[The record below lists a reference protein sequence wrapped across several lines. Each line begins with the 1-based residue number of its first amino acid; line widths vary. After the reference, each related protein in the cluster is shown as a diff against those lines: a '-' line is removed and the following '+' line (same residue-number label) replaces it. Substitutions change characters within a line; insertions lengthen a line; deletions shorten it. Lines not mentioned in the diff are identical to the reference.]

1 MRARLLLIQLVV
13 CLRMM
18 ALFGTL
24 IDIVIIVKMNYDE
37 ENIFF
42 LLYSLGRLCCLF
54 KLKLLINI
62 LVCIFFAPPCVV
74 CLKVLAW
81 KQLMEKGSSL
91 CSFLFLFLLTF
102 LIKAVICFELL
113 LKLLLLQHLTGRLRW
128 WSRLFSG
135 IIGAMVILWA
145 SVWLRYSLII
155 YFIYMRSNMYLG
167 PTAAH
172 DII

>member
-62 LVCIFFAPPCVV
+62 LMCIFFAPPCVV

-91 CSFLFLFLLTF
+91 CSFLFLFLEFASKRNQYSFVAGSVSCGVVWHLVCRIASEVAATATPYWPAPVMVKTF
-102 LIKAVICFELL
+102 F
-113 LKLLLLQHLTGRLRW
+113 Q
-128 WSRLFSG
+128 
-135 IIGAMVILWA
+135 A
-145 SVWLRYSLII
+145 SSEQW
-155 YFIYMRSNMYLG
+155 
-167 PTAAH
+167 
-172 DII
+172 